1 VLNEADEEEFAAFVS
16 ETLGNVSGVFIIPF
30 IVGST
35 DGSVRWEAMNKM
47 HINIVELP
55 KVKE

>member
-1 VLNEADEEEFAAFVS
+1 MSNEVDGEEFVAFVS
-16 ETLGNVSGVFIIPF
+16 ETLGNVSGVFIMPIT
-30 IVGST
+30 VGST
-35 DGSVRWEAMNKM
+35 DGPVRWKAMNKM